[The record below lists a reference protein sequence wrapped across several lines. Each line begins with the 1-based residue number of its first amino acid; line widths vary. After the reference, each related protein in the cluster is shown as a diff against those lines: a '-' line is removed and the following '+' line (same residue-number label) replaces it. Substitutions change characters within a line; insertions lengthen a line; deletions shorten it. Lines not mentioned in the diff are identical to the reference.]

1 MGELN
6 ENEKQHILE
15 QLDKI
20 KEQMG
25 LGSDELANLM
35 AGSSSKLI
43 ECQHE
48 IILSVTGKVYE
59 ENTEGQTVSAKH
71 ICQKNYHIPVPPSK
85 DYSDYLAGF
94 FSHLE
99 QCIIQSATLDTEDT
113 TKNTTDDKEDNDNE

>member
-1 MGELN
+1 MSDFN
-6 ENEKQHILE
+6 ESEKKHILE
-15 QLDKI
+15 HLDKL
-20 KEQMG
+20 KQQMG
-25 LGSDELANLM
+25 LGSEELADVI

-48 IILSVTGKVYE
+48 IILNVTGKVYE

-85 DYSDYLAGF
+85 DYNEYLAGF

-99 QCIIQSATLDTEDT
+99 QCIIQSATLNNEDKIDDTED
-113 TKNTTDDKEDNDNE
+113 NRNE